1 MKQGP
6 CPVPVPDLE
15 ARLPRV
21 PPGAATA
28 AASLTHIHRSNAPN
42 PKPQPSE
49 AVAMTSPVV
58 MAMGGSESLAPE
70 EKGSVRMSFV
80 MPS

>member
-1 MKQGP
+1 
-6 CPVPVPDLE
+6 
-15 ARLPRV
+15 
-21 PPGAATA
+21 
-28 AASLTHIHRSNAPN
+28 
-42 PKPQPSE
+42 
-49 AVAMTSPVV
+49 MTSPVV